1 MVQKLQALKREVE
14 ERADE
19 KLLFIEKL
27 KGNVPLIRGMILKFT
42 TCYLLTGLYECSQKP
57 HIMENGGHFVAIIKA
72 NKVIYRNR
80 REVVVPVDLVF
91 RMR

>member
-1 MVQKLQALKREVE
+1 MWVVNKDKSIEYLQELVQRDEEMVQKLQALKREVE

-42 TCYLLTGLYECSQKP
+42 TVLNSFSSILC
-57 HIMENGGHFVAIIKA
+57 
-72 NKVIYRNR
+72 
-80 REVVVPVDLVF
+80 
-91 RMR
+91 